1 MSKTKQ
7 IELGKKILG
16 KEGFPAT
23 SFQRVSRGRF
33 GSKNKYPH
41 PNILKHL
48 YCVEED
54 DNFRYFSFESS
65 PVILQEWA
73 NSKCSDAIPAH
84 SMGLQQLDSG
94 LAFVHDKQHVHL
106 DVCPADIFI
115 SVIGDRRIVSDFDL
129 CKGAH
134 DSGGCSDSNQGV

>member
-54 DNFRYFSFESS
+54 DNFRQVSVSHIKQTGNLITQHNY
-65 PVILQEWA
+65 
-73 NSKCSDAIPAH
+73 SDAGIFH
-84 SMGLQQLDSG
+84 SSR
-94 LAFVHDKQHVHL
+94 H
-106 DVCPADIFI
+106 P
-115 SVIGDRRIVSDFDL
+115 
-129 CKGAH
+129 
-134 DSGGCSDSNQGV
+134 